1 MLCYADVVK
10 VIRDVKDDNLSIS
23 NSFNKIT
30 DIERRT
36 FKKVLT
42 YNLSLYFTIDFQL
55 IGSPCYHSGNFGGI
69 ESVIQY
75 LYNEG
80 LSDDKTSNGVTTRDG
95 NSYGHNWS

>member
-42 YNLSLYFTIDFQL
+42 YNLSLYFTMYAYYYLLHLHIFKGKKNYIFDL
-55 IGSPCYHSGNFGGI
+55 II
-69 ESVIQY
+69 IVI
-75 LYNEG
+75 
-80 LSDDKTSNGVTTRDG
+80 
-95 NSYGHNWS
+95 